1 MSRDIERRVI
11 RLERDR
17 HTAAPDMVMSDSPEI
32 PDDALENWRHYVGT
46 GRASVSGRVLCFHS
60 PELTEEEWAVQ
71 CARDGFGPTL
81 Q

>member
-17 HTAAPDMVMSDSPEI
+17 HTAAPDMIMSDSPEI
-32 PDDALENWRHYVGT
+32 PEDALENWRYYVAT
-46 GRASVSGRVLCFHS
+46 GQANVSGRVLCFHS
-60 PELTEEEWAVQ
+60 PELTEEEWAAECV
-71 CARDGFGPTL
+71 RGGYGPAP